1 MADLMG
7 LWPVPATA
15 KSETVFTTA
24 SGTLSFPSWSGG
36 VESVTSGG
44 TGSFPTRY
52 CHHVR
57 IYARTADVWLRYGNA
72 SSAIIVDPGTA
83 SGSFDDYIPGGGFI
97 ILSRANG
104 YTHYKTIG
112 SAAGALVLVP
122 HDFYPDPIN

>member
-7 LWPVPATA
+7 LWPVPGTA

-24 SGTLSFPSWSGG
+24 SGTLTFPSWSGG

-57 IYARTADVWLRYGNA
+57 VYASQNTWLKYGNLNA
-72 SSAIIVDPGTA
+72 LIADPGTA
-83 SGSFDDYIPGGGFI
+83 SGSFDDFIPAGGI
-97 ILSRANG
+97 VILSRPPG
-104 YTHYKTIG
+104 YTNYKTIG
-112 SAAGALVLVP
+112 AAAGVLILVP
-122 HDFYPDPIN
+122 HDFYPDPVN